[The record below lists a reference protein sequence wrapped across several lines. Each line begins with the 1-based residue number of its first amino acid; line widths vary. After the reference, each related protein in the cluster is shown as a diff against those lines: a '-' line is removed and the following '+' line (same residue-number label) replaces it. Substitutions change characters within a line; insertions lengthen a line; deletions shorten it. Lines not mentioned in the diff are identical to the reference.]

1 MTKIRVEASM
11 VMMMAA
17 VTFNASE
24 LDSFRQSMLT
34 SGTMVDLS
42 SKYGRL
48 LEAEVLSETV
58 GSSAPF
64 FDGLPETQYRA
75 CPFLQLLASLLV
87 HWKSCYLLMDTQLV
101 HKSRPELP
109 QPTRLSN
116 TKECHCKRYEEELIL
131 VSTRRSGNKCKDK
144 KHQLVKHDSFIR
156 GAQCPRSSETALPGA
171 ACRPQ
176 TLVCQWQT

>member
-1 MTKIRVEASM
+1 MRVEASM
-11 VMMMAA
+11 VMMMAEM
-17 VTFNASE
+17 TCNASE
-24 LDSFRQSMLT
+24 LDSFRQGILT

-42 SKYGRL
+42 SKYAADYWL
-48 LEAEVLSETV
+48 QAEVLSETL

-64 FDGLPETQYRA
+64 FDGLPETQYRG

-87 HWKSCYLLMDTQLV
+87 HWKSCYLLMDTQLI
-101 HKSRPELP
+101 HKSRPVP
-109 QPTRLSN
+109 QPTRSSN
-116 TKECHCKRYEEELIL
+116 TKECHCKRYEEELTL

-171 ACRPQ
+171 ACRLQ